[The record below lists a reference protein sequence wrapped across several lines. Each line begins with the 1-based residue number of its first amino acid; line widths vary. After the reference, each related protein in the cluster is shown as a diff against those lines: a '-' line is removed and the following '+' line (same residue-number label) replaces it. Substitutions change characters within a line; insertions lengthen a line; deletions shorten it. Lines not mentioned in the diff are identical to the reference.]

1 MQGIGVSRML
11 FPPRGDQ
18 GRAHADGRHACS
30 CSVHARNWQEA
41 GPPEPA
47 RYAVSCFVM
56 ATVTRACARCMALN
70 ARR

>member
-1 MQGIGVSRML
+1 ML
-11 FPPRGDQ
+11 TDATLAVAPSTPATGKKP
-18 GRAHADGRHACS
+18 
-30 CSVHARNWQEA
+30 ARPS
-41 GPPEPA
+41 PPEPA